1 MVRISGLICI
11 CRDKNGVQKCIN
23 MYDIRLKEE
32 DSPYCGLSWPYELDD
47 VTKYLR
53 VGAKEQRTI

>member
-1 MVRISGLICI
+1 MEGETASHDVYRNKAGDKICM
-11 CRDKNGVQKCIN
+11 N

-32 DSPYCGLSWPYELDD
+32 AYPECGLSWPYELDD

-53 VGAKEQRTI
+53 VCT

>member
-1 MVRISGLICI
+1 
-11 CRDKNGVQKCIN
+11 

-53 VGAKEQRTI
+53 VRISYPSINFFE

>member
-1 MVRISGLICI
+1 
-11 CRDKNGVQKCIN
+11 

-53 VGAKEQRTI
+53 VCVHTKKKKKKKKKSITKQ